1 MTTFIIISFLLFF
14 IAIGI
19 YFGRGNTTASEYF
32 KGSESTPWVVAMFS
46 IVATETSVLTFVSV
60 PSISYRGDW
69 WFLQLGFGYLIGR
82 VLVSYILLPKYFSDD
97 IVSIYEVIGKYY
109 GRAVQRFSSSVFLL
123 TRLLADGIRFLATA
137 IVFDVLTGWG
147 IVLSVLVIGF
157 VTLLYSSFGGF
168 RSIVW
173 IDSIQFLIYLLGGV
187 VSLYYLFS
195 FLGNQAALEA
205 LFNSDRT
212 SIFHFGGS
220 ILYQSN
226 LFINGLIGG
235 TFLSF
240 ASHGVDYMMVQ
251 RSLSCHDLGSARKA
265 MIGSGF
271 LVILQF
277 MIFLCVG
284 TLLYT
289 FFNGIGDLSLMS
301 EKFIE
306 QGQVKKDREL
316 SLFVTYYLPPAL
328 RAFLLVGV
336 MSAAMS
342 TLSSSIN
349 SLSSSTVRDLF
360 GINDDIWI
368 SRAVSVFW
376 AFVLIAIA
384 LMFDESNTLL
394 VITGLKIASFTYGI
408 LLSLFLMYLTKLKP
422 QNWVIVFSAILGVV
436 TVFALQDLGI
446 SWTWFI
452 LASTAVNYL
461 VALFVT
467 KYAQRGV

>member
-1 MTTFIIISFLLFF
+1 
-14 IAIGI
+14 
-19 YFGRGNTTASEYF
+19 
-32 KGSESTPWVVAMFS
+32 
-46 IVATETSVLTFVSV
+46 
-60 PSISYRGDW
+60 
-69 WFLQLGFGYLIGR
+69 
-82 VLVSYILLPKYFSDD
+82 
-97 IVSIYEVIGKYY
+97 
-109 GRAVQRFSSSVFLL
+109 
-123 TRLLADGIRFLATA
+123 
-137 IVFDVLTGWG
+137 
-147 IVLSVLVIGF
+147 
-157 VTLLYSSFGGF
+157 
-168 RSIVW
+168 
-173 IDSIQFLIYLLGGV
+173 
-187 VSLYYLFS
+187 
-195 FLGNQAALEA
+195 
-205 LFNSDRT
+205 
-212 SIFHFGGS
+212 
-220 ILYQSN
+220 
-226 LFINGLIGG
+226 
-235 TFLSF
+235 
-240 ASHGVDYMMVQ
+240 
-251 RSLSCHDLGSARKA
+251 
-265 MIGSGF
+265 
-271 LVILQF
+271 
-277 MIFLCVG
+277 
-284 TLLYT
+284 
-289 FFNGIGDLSLMS
+289 MS

-306 QGQVKKDREL
+306 HGQVKKDREL

-422 QNWVIVFSAILGVV
+422 QNWVIVFSAILGVL
-436 TVFALQDLGI
+436 TVFALQNLGI

-467 KYAQRGV
+467 KYVQRGV